1 MRSACVLLS
10 KHTNPEDILL
20 KRWKEIYFKHIKV
33 WLWNDAVSKSQ
44 SHMPDI
50 QEAKLSVGHT
60 LGSAE
65 GTRYS
70 RLQYRWKREGFPTIV
85 IKCVHQHLGDKD
97 ATESIS
103 IVPKSHAWFFKT
115 YFLKTSNPLQ
125 LILGKIVSVIPR
137 YSSVRR
143 TSTVISMVKASSQ
156 ANQSMQSTDRVAHRA
171 CFPQS
176 NSLVKIPHSNDQ
188 RGAHPSAAAQ
198 LHPGISPRLG

>member
-1 MRSACVLLS
+1 MVPDKGPAYNGC
-10 KHTNPEDILL
+10 HQ
-20 KRWKEIYFKHIKV
+20 
-33 WLWNDAVSKSQ
+33 AVS
-44 SHMPDI
+44 P
-50 QEAKLSVGHT
+50 
-60 LGSAE
+60 E
-65 GTRYS
+65 GTGMSQVQGRQLQTRMGPLGGSGAS
-70 RLQYRWKREGFPTIV
+70 RDGRPNS
-85 IKCVHQHLGDKD
+85 LGIG
-97 ATESIS
+97 ASRSFWLLPAE
-103 IVPKSHAWFFKT
+103 
-115 YFLKTSNPLQ
+115 
-125 LILGKIVSVIPR
+125 LGQRGVIPR